1 MSELYLK
8 KEPSLFGYAEIL
20 AEFGETVEPSSGAD
34 KNYYEMKVF
43 LHCFFLV
50 Q

>member
-8 KEPSLFGYAEIL
+8 KKPSLFGYAEIL
-20 AEFGETVEPSSGAD
+20 AEFGETVEPY
-34 KNYYEMKVF
+34 KNYYKMKVF
-43 LHCFFLV
+43 VHCFFPV